1 MLCVLLLQSTFLR
14 LVEQELL
21 LQAAFAQV
29 EAMEARSYGIL
40 HTKFYELD
48 AKLVEGAGALPNSDE
63 RELIAALASP
73 RLLTVWFNAW

>member
-1 MLCVLLLQSTFLR
+1 MR

-29 EAMEARSYGIL
+29 EAMEERCYGIL

-48 AKLVEGAGALPNSDE
+48 AKLVQGAGLMPDSDE
-63 RELIAALASP
+63 REMVAALVSP